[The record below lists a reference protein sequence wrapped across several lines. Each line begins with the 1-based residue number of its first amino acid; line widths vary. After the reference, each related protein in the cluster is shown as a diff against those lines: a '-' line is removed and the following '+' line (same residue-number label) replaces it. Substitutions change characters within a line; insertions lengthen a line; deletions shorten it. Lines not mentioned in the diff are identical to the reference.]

1 MMKHNY
7 TLAGD
12 RGVEYQWAK
21 DRVKAGTGTALDVG
35 CGQKAHMSKHAVQK
49 GYTVVGIDLC
59 PVTYKHNKFT
69 LVQADLLKHDFE
81 GAKFDLILNVSSIEH
96 FGLKGRYGINR
107 MSTTADLRGM
117 KVLKGLMTPDSVM
130 ILTVPL
136 GHDLVAAPY
145 HRVYGR
151 ERLPKLLK
159 GFTIIDQQYWAKFD
173 GVDKFKGT
181 TQGVALNTEPII
193 GPPNYYAI
201 GGFVVMLD
209 G

>member
-1 MMKHNY
+1 MGY

-12 RGVEYQWAK
+12 RGCEYNWTK
-21 DRVKAGTGTALDVG
+21 DRIKPGEGLVLDVG
-35 CGQKAHMSKHAVQK
+35 CGQKAHMSKHAIQK

-59 PVTYKHNKFT
+59 PVTYKHAKFT
-69 LVQADLLKHDFE
+69 LVKADLLKHDF
-81 GAKFDLILNVSSIEH
+81 GGVKFDLILNVSSIEH
-96 FGLKGRYGINR
+96 FGLKGRYGITR

-117 KVLKGLMTPDSVM
+117 SKLKELMTPESIM
-130 ILTVPL
+130 IITVPL
-136 GHDLVAAPY
+136 GHDLVAPPY
-145 HRVYGR
+145 HRVYGK

-159 GFTIIDQQYWAKFD
+159 GFNIIDQQYWAKKD
-173 GVDKFKGT
+173 GVDKFVGV
-181 TQGVALNTEPII
+181 TQGVALDTEPII